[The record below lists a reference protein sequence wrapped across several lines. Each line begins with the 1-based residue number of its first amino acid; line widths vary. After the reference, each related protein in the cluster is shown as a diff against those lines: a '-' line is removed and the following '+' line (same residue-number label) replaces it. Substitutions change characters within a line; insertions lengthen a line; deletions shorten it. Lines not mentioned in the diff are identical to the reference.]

1 MATIELSLPFVNDQ
15 LLEDDPI
22 GYLIL
27 NIGSE
32 ILSGM
37 IDDENIS
44 NYRLCYETKDKID
57 MVIWNINL
65 ERLVMGSKKL

>member
-1 MATIELSLPFVNDQ
+1 LATIELSLPFVNDQ